1 MRTQIESWRREERGL
16 MVTAGWHA
24 NDGISGSGVVFLVS
38 CWHDWTDHVCP
49 WFKRAEESVKYLI
62 KLAWWKA
69 SLHTPRT
76 KSTSIRSG
84 LTCPVFFGLFLKPC
98 RGRQRGAELDTL
110 LLLLLWTHLLR
121 LQQQLNYRRV
131 SCTLCLHK
139 NTQMFEEAHRAFRLT
154 QLLALLHGNV
164 QLLALQLSLFSPIW
178 KKGQPKCPVFDC

>member
-1 MRTQIESWRREERGL
+1 M
-16 MVTAGWHA
+16 A
-24 NDGISGSGVVFLVS
+24 ISGSRVFFLSHVDMTEWTMCVS
-38 CWHDWTDHVCP
+38 

-69 SLHTPRT
+69 SSHTPRT

-84 LTCPVFFGLFLKPC
+84 LTCPVFFGLFLKPF

-110 LLLLLWTHLLR
+110 LLLLWTHSLR

-139 NTQMFEEAHRAFRLT
+139 NTHIWGGTPCIQAHAAT
-154 QLLALLHGNV
+154 GSTALHV
-164 QLLALQLSLFSPIW
+164 QLLTLQLSIFNPIW
-178 KKGQPKCPVFDC
+178 KKGQPKCPVFYC